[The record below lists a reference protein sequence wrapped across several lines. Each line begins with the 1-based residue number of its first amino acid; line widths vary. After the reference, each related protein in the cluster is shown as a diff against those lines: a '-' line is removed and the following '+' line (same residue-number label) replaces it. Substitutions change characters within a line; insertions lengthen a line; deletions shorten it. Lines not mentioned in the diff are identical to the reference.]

1 MDKKNKPLIIG
12 VSLIVFSVIMLGV
25 IMYLRGNKVS
35 ELKTSSDV
43 KSMVKSIYKDL
54 GDTLPS
60 LEFQDINSSTEAWKR
75 YTGLS
80 DSSNVDFIVISEPM
94 MNAQAYSLVVLKVKD
109 KSKIEST
116 KQEMYDNIN
125 MAKWICVSA
134 EKMYITN
141 NDDIIFMVMGLD
153 DWATP
158 VYNGFKK
165 YVNNNIGKELVKT
178 NSGDIDLPNE
188 MPDAKPVM

>member
-1 MDKKNKPLIIG
+1 MNKENKPLIIG
-12 VSLIVFSVIMLGV
+12 VALIIFAVIMLVV
-25 IMYLRGNKVS
+25 IMYIRGNDKENVS
-35 ELKTSSDV
+35 EFNTSSDV
-43 KSMVKSIYKDL
+43 KKMINSIYDDL

-60 LEFQDINSSTEAWKR
+60 LDYQELNSSTESWKR
-75 YTGLS
+75 FTGLS
-80 DSSNVDFIVISEPM
+80 DSTNVEFAVVSEPL

-109 KSKIEST
+109 TSKIESM

-134 EKMYITN
+134 EKLYITN
-141 NDDIIFMVMGLD
+141 SDDIIFMVMALD

-165 YVNNNIGKELVKT
+165 YVNNNIGKELTKT
-178 NSGDIDLPNE
+178 ESGNLDFG
-188 MPDAKPVM
+188 PVAD

>member
-1 MDKKNKPLIIG
+1 MDKKNKPLVLG
-12 VSLIVFSVIMLGV
+12 VALIVLCVITLGV
-25 IMYLRGNKVS
+25 IMYLRGSKSS

-43 KSMVKSIYKDL
+43 KRMINSIYREL
-54 GDTLPS
+54 GDTLPT
-60 LEFQDINSSTEAWKR
+60 LGYQDINSSTEAWKS

-80 DSSNVDFIVISEPM
+80 DSSNVDFVVISEPM

-109 KSKIEST
+109 KSNIESM
-116 KQEMYDNIN
+116 KQEMYDNID

-141 NDDIIFMVMGLD
+141 NDDLIFMVMGLD
-153 DWATP
+153 DWASP
-158 VYNGFKK
+158 VYNSFKK

-178 NSGDIDLPNE
+178 NRGNIDLPLE

>member
-1 MDKKNKPLIIG
+1 MDKKNKPLVIG
-12 VSLIVFSVIMLGV
+12 VALIVLSVVILGV
-25 IMYLRGNKVS
+25 IMYLRGSNSS

-43 KSMVKSIYKDL
+43 KKMINSIYREL
-54 GDTLPS
+54 GDTLPT
-60 LEFQDINSSTEAWKR
+60 LGYQNINSSTEAWKS

-109 KSKIEST
+109 KSNIESM
-116 KQEMYDNIN
+116 KQEMYDNID

-141 NDDIIFMVMGLD
+141 NDDVIFMVMGLD
-153 DWATP
+153 DWASP
-158 VYNGFKK
+158 VYNSFKK

-178 NSGDIDLPNE
+178 NRGNIDLPLE

>member
-43 KSMVKSIYKDL
+43 KSMVKSIYNDL

-109 KSKIEST
+109 KSKIESM

-141 NDDIIFMVMGLD
+141 NDDVIFMVMGLD

-158 VYNGFKK
+158 VYNEFKK

-178 NSGDIDLPNE
+178 NSGDIDLPDE